1 MTVIQKFSSIFF
13 FFLSF
18 TVKFSPMAPRPV
30 TSESQGYIL
39 TSLCSAMGLF
49 VLLCSLCTLCKKR
62 KKRRMRNVCPGG
74 VALVDVTLLR
84 QTQLRSLSKSDTK
97 LHEIKRP
104 RPGDPQLRPVSMDP
118 LYHPPQWPNSTPT
131 EDATYSN
138 LNYNPK
144 NSLYEC
150 VGSWTDREPPLSDS
164 QVNVVTAE
172 YACVRKVKKATKQ
185 RAQDTKEDKKTQF
198 PPSSQEPCLPSRPAD
213 LNLEDMY
220 SKVQKKKRPTGTEGT
235 EELTKACNKDI
246 IHPVHPIS
254 EPDENFYESISDMS
268 SHHTNYN
275 TASDTYA

>member
-1 MTVIQKFSSIFF
+1 
-13 FFLSF
+13 
-18 TVKFSPMAPRPV
+18 MAPRLV
-30 TSESQGYIL
+30 TSESRGHIL
-39 TSLCSAMGLF
+39 TPLCSAMGLLL
-49 VLLCSLCTLCKKR
+49 LLCSLCTLCKKR

-74 VALVDVTLLR
+74 AALVDVTLLR

-118 LYHPPQWPNSTPT
+118 LYHPIHWPVPNAPCT

-150 VGSWTDREPPLSDS
+150 VGSRADMEPSLSES

-172 YACVRKVKKATKQ
+172 YACVRKVKKAANQ
-185 RAQDTKEDKKTQF
+185 RAPDTGEEKTKSATSSEEPGY
-198 PPSSQEPCLPSRPAD
+198 PPRPAD

-220 SKVQKKKRPTGTEGT
+220 SKVQKKKRPTGAESSEGLIQT
-235 EELTKACNKDI
+235 CNEDVHRPELPLCQPEENL
-246 IHPVHPIS
+246 
-254 EPDENFYESISDMS
+254 YESISDMS
-268 SHHTNYN
+268 SHHTTHS
-275 TASDTYA
+275 TASDTCN